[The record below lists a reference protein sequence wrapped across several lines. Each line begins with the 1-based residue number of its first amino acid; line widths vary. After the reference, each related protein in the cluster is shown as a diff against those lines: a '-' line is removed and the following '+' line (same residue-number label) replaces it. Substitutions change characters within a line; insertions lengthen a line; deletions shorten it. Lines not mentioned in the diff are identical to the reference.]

1 MAAMNDRDDATEET
15 GAERVAPEAIR
26 LKHRAEFA
34 LVPPAVGML
43 RALGVDR
50 ASALMGGAWRRLA
63 PYDRRHRRADAHLA
77 LAMPELSAERRRA
90 ILSDMWDNLGRTAA
104 ETLLLP
110 ELVADRSRFELAASS
125 LDAHPGLRKGGA
137 VFASLHMGN
146 WEVAGWGIHLY
157 GFKVAAVYRPLANPL
172 TEAVLRSRRLPVY
185 DAGLFPREAAS
196 AFRLR
201 TLARQGV
208 AIGILA
214 DLRDPTG
221 VEVSFFGRPALANAL
236 PAVLARRLGLPL
248 VAGRVVRTG
257 GARFR
262 LEAEMLEVSRSRNAE
277 TDVVETTQR
286 LTRRFEDWI
295 RENPSQWMW
304 AHRKWKERV

>member
-1 MAAMNDRDDATEET
+1 MAAMTEPTEPT
-15 GAERVAPEAIR
+15 GAGGLPGAPAERVR

-34 LVPPAVGML
+34 LVPPAAGL
-43 RALGVDR
+43 LSALGVDR
-50 ASALMGGAWRRLA
+50 ASAMMGAAWRRLA
-63 PYDRRHRRADAHLA
+63 PLDRRHARADAHLA
-77 LAMPELSAERRRA
+77 LAMPELTPDRRAA
-90 ILSDMWDNLGRTAA
+90 ILSGMWDNLGRTAA

-110 ELVADRSRFELAASS
+110 QLIADRSRFELVTDR
-125 LDAHPGLRKGGA
+125 LDEQRERLERGA
-137 VFASLHMGN
+137 IFASLHMGN
-146 WEVAGWGIHLY
+146 WEFAGWGIRLY

-172 TEAVLRSRRLPVY
+172 TEAFLRSRRLPIY

-208 AIGILA
+208 AIGMLA

-221 VEVSFFGRPALANAL
+221 VEVPFFGRPALANAL

-248 VAGRVVRTG
+248 IAGRVVRTG

-262 LEAEMLEVSRSRNAE
+262 IEAEIVDVPRTKDTD
-277 TDVVETTQR
+277 TDVVDGTAA
-286 LTRRFEDWI
+286 LTRRFEGWI
-295 RENPSQWMW
+295 RETPDQWMW
-304 AHRKWKERV
+304 AHRKWKDRV